1 VDIVSL
7 HGLGQPDQ
15 EDLLLNGLLPELRR
29 RNLLDTDYLGNDF
42 RSNLQLPKLHIAD
55 TEEASHAI
63 G

>member
-1 VDIVSL
+1 
-7 HGLGQPDQ
+7 
-15 EDLLLNGLLPELRR
+15 LLPELRR

-55 TEEASHAI
+55 TEEAPHSV